1 MSLPTNYRWRIVA
14 LLFCATTINYIDRQ
28 VLAQLK
34 PYLADDLGITEAQ
47 YGYIVSTFQ
56 AAYAI
61 GMLVAGRVIDK
72 YGTRIAYI
80 LSISIWS
87 LAGCLHAAA
96 TGFLSLAG
104 ARFLLAI
111 GESGNFPTAIKT
123 ITEWFPKRDRAFAT
137 GIFNSGS
144 NIGAIVAPPLVT
156 FLALE
161 YGWRMAFLVTGGLG
175 FVWLVFWILLYN
187 APERTPGISPEE
199 LAYIESDTP
208 SPDSAAPSPDSAVI
222 TRGESNS
229 PHPTAS
235 PHPFNLRTAV
245 GLCLCRFIADWPWW
259 FFLFWTPDF
268 LKKTFDLDLSATVV
282 PLMAIYI
289 IADVGSIFGG
299 WLSSAMIRHGIS
311 VRRARALGLLI
322 CASMVLPVMAIPYCN
337 ALIPAVAIISLACF
351 SHQGWAANIY
361 TVVSDNFPKQ
371 QVGTM
376 TAVVG
381 FCGSVG
387 GIIAASAVGLIL
399 EWTHNYQLIFCVASV
414 AYLVGWSILQ
424 LAMIAKRR

>member
-1 MSLPTNYRWRIVA
+1 MKIPTNYRWRIVA

-34 PYLADDLGITEAQ
+34 PYLSDDLGISESQ
-47 YGYIVSTFQ
+47 YGYIVSAFQ

-61 GMLVAGRVIDK
+61 GMLIAGRVIDK
-72 YGTRIAYI
+72 YGTRISYA

-104 ARFLLAI
+104 ARFMLAI
-111 GESGNFPTAIKT
+111 GESGNFPAAIKT
-123 ITEWFPKRDRAFAT
+123 VTEWFPKKDRAFAT

-161 YGWRMAFLVTGGLG
+161 YGWRTAFLVTGGLG
-175 FVWLVFWILLYN
+175 FIWLIFWLFLYDT
-187 APERTPGISPEE
+187 PKRTRGISFEE
-199 LAYIESDTP
+199 LAYIEEKTE
-208 SPDSAAPSPDSAVI
+208 
-222 TRGESNS
+222 ESVQTVQ
-229 PHPTAS
+229 TAEVPPVKS
-235 PHPFNLRTAV
+235 NWKTVV
-245 GLCLCRFIADWPWW
+245 GLCLCRFVADWPWW

-268 LKKTFDLDLSATVV
+268 LKKTFNLDLSATVL
-282 PLMAIYI
+282 PLMIIYV

-299 WLSSAMIRHGIS
+299 WLSSFMIKHG
-311 VRRARALGLLI
+311 VKVLRARALSLLI

-337 ALIPAVAIISLACF
+337 GIVAAVAIISLACF
-351 SHQGWAANIY
+351 SHQAWAANIY
-361 TVVSDNFPKQ
+361 TVVSDRFPKQ

-399 EWTHNYQLIFCVASV
+399 EWTQSYQLIFCLASV
-414 AYLVGWSILQ
+414 TYLAGWSILHI
-424 LAMIAKRR
+424 LGKARAEV

>member
-1 MSLPTNYRWRIVA
+1 MKIPTNYRWRIVA

-34 PYLADDLGITEAQ
+34 PYLSDDLGITEAQ
-47 YGYIVSTFQ
+47 YGYIVSAFQ
-56 AAYAI
+56 TAYAI
-61 GMLVAGRVIDK
+61 GMLVAGRIIDK
-72 YGTRIAYI
+72 YGTRLSYS

-111 GESGNFPTAIKT
+111 GESGNFPAAIKT

-156 FLALE
+156 FLAIE
-161 YGWRMAFLVTGGLG
+161 YGWRIAFLVTGGLG
-175 FVWLVFWILLYN
+175 FIWLIFWLLLYH
-187 APERTPGISPEE
+187 TPRHTKGISQEE
-199 LAYIESDTP
+199 LAYIEYDEQEEEKQE
-208 SPDSAAPSPDSAVI
+208 D
-222 TRGESNS
+222 
-229 PHPTAS
+229 
-235 PHPFNLRTAV
+235 NLPLNEGWSRII
-245 GLCLCRFIADWPWW
+245 GLCLCRLIADWPWW

-268 LKKTFDLDLSATVV
+268 LKKTYSLDLSATVV

-299 WLSSAMIRHGIS
+299 WLSSSMIKHGMK
-311 VRRARALGLLI
+311 VRRARALALFI
-322 CASMVLPVMAIPYCN
+322 CASMVLPVMGIPYCS
-337 ALIPAVAIISLACF
+337 ALLPAVAIISLACF
-351 SHQGWAANIY
+351 SHQAWAANIY
-361 TVVSDNFPKQ
+361 TVVSDNFPKR
-371 QVGTM
+371 QVGTI
-376 TAVVG
+376 TALVG

-387 GIIAASAVGLIL
+387 GIIAASAVGLVL

-414 AYLVGWSILQ
+414 AYLVGWSVLQ
-424 LAMIAKRR
+424 CFTIKSRK

>member
-1 MSLPTNYRWRIVA
+1 MALPTNYRWRIVA

-34 PYLADDLGITEAQ
+34 PYLADDLGITELQ
-47 YGYIVSTFQ
+47 YGYIVSAFQ

-61 GMLVAGRVIDK
+61 GMLLAGRIIDK
-72 YGTRIAYI
+72 YGTRISYT

-175 FVWLVFWILLYN
+175 FAWLLFWLFMYET
-187 APERTPGISPEE
+187 PQRTKGISKEE
-199 LAYIESDTP
+199 LAYIESDTEALP
-208 SPDSAAPSPDSAVI
+208 AVNSSNSAVNKSEESDSSQPQSAAS
-222 TRGESNS
+222 
-229 PHPTAS
+229 
-235 PHPFNLRTAV
+235 PFNLRTAV
-245 GLCLCRFIADWPWW
+245 GLGLCRFIADWPWW

-268 LKKTFDLDLSATVV
+268 LKKTFDLDLSATVA

-299 WLSSAMIRHGIS
+299 WMSSSMIKHGMRA
-311 VRRARALGLLI
+311 RRARALSLLI
-322 CASMVLPVMAIPYCN
+322 CGSMVLPVMAIPYCS
-337 ALIPAVAIISLACF
+337 ALLPAVAIISLACF
-351 SHQGWAANIY
+351 AHQAWAANIY
-361 TVVSDNFPKQ
+361 TVVSDNFPKS

-387 GIIAASAVGLIL
+387 GIIAASAVGMVL

-414 AYLVGWSILQ
+414 AYLAGWTILQ
-424 LAMIAKRR
+424 LAMRRKTA

>member
-1 MSLPTNYRWRIVA
+1 MNIPTNYRWRIVA

-34 PYLADDLGITEAQ
+34 PYLSDDLGLTEAQ
-47 YGYIVSTFQ
+47 YGYIVSAFQ

-61 GMLVAGRVIDK
+61 GMLVAGRIIDK
-72 YGTRIAYI
+72 YGTRISYT

-144 NIGAIVAPPLVT
+144 NIGAIAAPPLVT
-156 FLALE
+156 FLAIE
-161 YGWRMAFLVTGGLG
+161 YGWRMAFLVTGSLG
-175 FVWLVFWILLYN
+175 FIWLVFWLFLYES
-187 APERTPGISPEE
+187 PRRTKGISQEE
-199 LAYIESDTP
+199 LAYIEDENK
-208 SPDSAAPSPDSAVI
+208 AVNVNEDENVNEVCVPPI
-222 TRGESNS
+222 SKNWRV
-229 PHPTAS
+229 A
-235 PHPFNLRTAV
+235 L

-299 WLSSAMIRHGIS
+299 WLSSTMIKHGMR

-322 CASMVLPVMAIPYCN
+322 CASMVLPVMAIPYCSG
-337 ALIPAVAIISLACF
+337 LIPAVAIISLACF

-361 TVVSDNFPKQ
+361 TVVSDNFHKS
-371 QVGTM
+371 QVATM

-387 GIIAASAVGLIL
+387 GIIAASAVGLVL
-399 EWTHNYQLIFCVASV
+399 EWTNNYQLIFCVASV

-424 LAMIAKRR
+424 LAMRSGRKS

>member
-1 MSLPTNYRWRIVA
+1 MKIPTNYRWRIVA

-47 YGYIVSTFQ
+47 YGYIVSAFQ

-61 GMLVAGRVIDK
+61 GMLLAGRIIDK
-72 YGTRIAYI
+72 YGTRLSYI
-80 LSISIWS
+80 MSISIWS

-96 TGFLSLAG
+96 TGFVSLAG

-156 FLALE
+156 YLALE
-161 YGWRMAFLVTGGLG
+161 YGWRIAFLVTGFLG
-175 FVWLVFWILLYN
+175 FIWLIFWILLYESP
-187 APERTPGISPEE
+187 ARTKGISREE
-199 LAYIESDTP
+199 LAYIEDENCALQGHHTSDSEPAATP
-208 SPDSAAPSPDSAVI
+208 PSI
-222 TRGESNS
+222 KSNL
-229 PHPTAS
+229 
-235 PHPFNLRTAV
+235 NVAV

-299 WLSSAMIRHGIS
+299 WLSSSMIKHGMK
-311 VRRARALGLLI
+311 VRRARALSLLI
-322 CASMVLPVMAIPYCN
+322 CASMVLPVMVIPYCS
-337 ALIPAVAIISLACF
+337 ALIPAVVIISLACF
-351 SHQGWAANIY
+351 AHQAWAANIY

-376 TAVVG
+376 TSVVG
-381 FCGSVG
+381 FCGSIG
-387 GIIAASAVGLIL
+387 GIIAASAVGLVL

-414 AYLVGWSILQ
+414 AYLIGWSVLQ
-424 LAMIAKRR
+424 LAMRRGK